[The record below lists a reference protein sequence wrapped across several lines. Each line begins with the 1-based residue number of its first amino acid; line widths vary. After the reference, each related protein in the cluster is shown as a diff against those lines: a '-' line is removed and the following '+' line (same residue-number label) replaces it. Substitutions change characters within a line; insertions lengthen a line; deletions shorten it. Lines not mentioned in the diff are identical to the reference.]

1 MGVPWSFF
9 VFEKIEPMSLS
20 IAILAA
26 GQGTRMKSQLP
37 KVLHPLA
44 GRPVV
49 KYVLDVATQLEPTSL
64 ALVIGYGAQRLRQ
77 ALGDEILY
85 VEQSEQLGTGHAVL
99 QARELLA
106 GQAETVLVL
115 YGDTPFITRQTL
127 EAMVTYHIENKAA
140 ITLLTFRPD
149 DPTGYGR
156 ILRDESGRVFG
167 IVEDKEATSEQR
179 EIREANSGILCF
191 RDSWLWSHLE
201 GLQPKHGEYCLTD
214 LVELAVAEGES
225 VATKVADATEVM
237 GLDDRVKLARAEAL
251 MRQCINEGWMLAGVT
266 LLDPALTYIEA
277 SVEIGQDTVIYPNT
291 HLRGATTIGR
301 NCCIGP
307 NAIIC
312 DSTIGNGCVIEASVV
327 EGATLEDNVDVGPFA
342 HLRKGAHLAKGVHVG
357 NFGEIKNSYLGPGTK
372 MGHFSYLGDATL
384 GANVNV
390 GAGTI
395 TCNYD
400 GERKHPT
407 IIEDDVF
414 IGSDTMLVAPVKLGK
429 GAKTGAGAVV
439 TRDVPPGQVVYG
451 VPAKAKEAD
460 KVDRE

>member
-1 MGVPWSFF
+1 MN
-9 VFEKIEPMSLS
+9 LS
-20 IAILAA
+20 IVILAA

-44 GRPVV
+44 GRPMV
-49 KYVLDVATQLEPTSL
+49 KYVLEVATQLEPTGL
-64 ALVIGYGAQRLRQ
+64 ALVVGYGAQQVRR
-77 ALGDEILY
+77 ALGEGILY
-85 VEQSEQLGTGHAVL
+85 AEQLEQLGTGHAVL
-99 QARELLA
+99 QTRELLA

-115 YGDTPFITRQTL
+115 YGDTPFITSQTL
-127 EAMVTYHIENKAA
+127 EAMLAHHTQCEAA

-156 ILRDESGRVFG
+156 ILRDETGRVTG
-167 IVEDKEATSEQR
+167 IVEHKEATPEQR
-179 EIREANSGILCF
+179 EIREVNSGILCF
-191 RDSWLWSHLE
+191 RDEWLWPHLE
-201 GLQPKHGEYCLTD
+201 KLQPKHGEYYLTD
-214 LVELAVAEGES
+214 LVEMAVAEGEP
-225 VATKVADATEVM
+225 VAAQAADAVEVM
-237 GLDDRVKLARAEAL
+237 GLDDRVKLAKAEAF
-251 MRQCINEGWMLAGVT
+251 MRRRINEGWMLAGVT
-266 LLDPALTYIEA
+266 LLDPASTYIDA

-291 HLRGATTIGR
+291 HLRGATAIGR
-301 NCCIGP
+301 NCRIGP
-307 NAIIC
+307 NTIIC
-312 DSTIGNGCVIEASVV
+312 DSTVGNGCVIEASVIEEAV
-327 EGATLEDNVDVGPFA
+327 LEDDVDVGPFA
-342 HLRKGAHLAKGVHVG
+342 HLRRGAHLARGVHIG

-407 IIEDDVF
+407 VVEDDVF
-414 IGSDTMLVAPVKLGK
+414 IGSDTMLVAPVKVGR

-451 VPAKAKEAD
+451 VPARAKQ
-460 KVDRE
+460 DREREKTNE

>member
-9 VFEKIEPMSLS
+9 VFGEIETMSLS
-20 IAILAA
+20 IVILAA
-26 GQGTRMKSQLP
+26 GQGTRMKSQFP

-44 GRPVV
+44 GRPMV
-49 KYVLDVATQLEPTSL
+49 KYVLDVATQLEPTGL
-64 ALVIGYGAQRLRQ
+64 ALVIGYGAQQLRQ
-77 ALGDEILY
+77 ALGDEVSY
-85 VEQSEQLGTGHAVL
+85 VDQPEQLGTGHAVL

-106 GQAETVLVL
+106 GQAETILVL
-115 YGDTPFITRQTL
+115 YGDTPFITCQTL
-127 EAMVTYHIENKAA
+127 EAMLRHHTENKAA

-156 ILRDESGRVFG
+156 ILRDETGRVVG
-167 IVEDKEATSEQR
+167 IVEHKEASLGQR
-179 EIREANSGILCF
+179 EIREVNSGILCF
-191 RDSWLWSHLE
+191 RDAWLWSHLE
-201 GLQPKHGEYCLTD
+201 GLQSKHGEYYLTD
-214 LVELAVAEGES
+214 LVEPAVAEGEP
-225 VATKVADATEVM
+225 VAARAADATEVM

-251 MRQCINEGWMLAGVT
+251 MRQRINEGWMLAGVT
-266 LLDPALTYIEA
+266 LLDPDSTYIEI
-277 SVEIGQDTVIYPNT
+277 SVKVGQDTVIYPNT

-301 NCCIGP
+301 NCRLGP
-307 NAIIC
+307 NTIIC
-312 DSTIGNGCVIEASVV
+312 DSTMGNGCVIEASVV
-327 EGATLEDNVDVGPFA
+327 EGATLEDDVDVGPFA

-357 NFGEIKNSYLGPGTK
+357 NFGEIKNSYLGSGTK

-407 IIEDDVF
+407 VVEDDVF
-414 IGSDTMLVAPVKLGK
+414 IGSDTMLVAPVNLGK

-451 VPAKAKEAD
+451 IPAKAKEAGKAD
-460 KVDRE
+460 EE

>member
-1 MGVPWSFF
+1 MN
-9 VFEKIEPMSLS
+9 LS

-44 GRPVV
+44 GRPMV
-49 KYVLDVATQLEPTSL
+49 KYVLDVATQLEPISL
-64 ALVIGYGAQRLRQ
+64 ALVVGYGAQQLRQ
-77 ALGDEILY
+77 VLGDEILY
-85 VEQSEQLGTGHAVL
+85 VEQLEQLGTGHAVL
-99 QARELLA
+99 QARELVA

-127 EAMVTYHIENKAA
+127 EAMLAHHTEDKAA

-149 DPTGYGR
+149 DPADYGR
-156 ILRDESGRVFG
+156 ILRGESGGVAG
-167 IVEDKEATSEQR
+167 IVEHKEATPQQR
-179 EIREANSGILCF
+179 EITEVNSGILCF
-191 RDSWLWSHLE
+191 RDAWLWSHLE
-201 GLQPKHGEYCLTD
+201 GLQPTHGEYYLTD
-214 LVELAVAEGES
+214 LVELAVAEGEL
-225 VATKVADATEVM
+225 VAAKAADATEVM
-237 GLDDRVKLARAEAL
+237 GLDDRVNLARAEAL
-251 MRQCINEGWMLAGVT
+251 MRQRINEGWMLAGVT
-266 LLDPALTYIEA
+266 LLDPASTYIEA
-277 SVEIGQDTVIYPNT
+277 PVEVGQDTVIYPNT

-301 NCCIGP
+301 DCRIGP
-307 NAIIC
+307 DTIIR
-312 DSTIGNGCVIEASVV
+312 DSAVGSGCVIEASVV
-327 EGATLEDNVDVGPFA
+327 EGATVEDDVDVGPFA

-407 IIEDDVF
+407 VVEDDVF
-414 IGSDTMLVAPVKLGK
+414 IGSDTMLVAPVKVGK

-451 VPAKAKEAD
+451 VPAKAKEEAG
-460 KVDRE
+460 KVDKE

>member
-1 MGVPWSFF
+1 
-9 VFEKIEPMSLS
+9 MSLS
-20 IAILAA
+20 IVILAA

-44 GRPVV
+44 GRPMV

-64 ALVIGYGAQRLRQ
+64 ALVVGYGAQQLRQ
-77 ALGDEILY
+77 VLGDQILY
-85 VEQSEQLGTGHAVL
+85 VEQLEQLGTGHAVL

-106 GQAETVLVL
+106 GRAETVLVL
-115 YGDTPFITRQTL
+115 YGDTPLITRQTL
-127 EAMVTYHIENKAA
+127 EAMLAHHTENKAA
-140 ITLLTFRPD
+140 ITLLTFRPG

-156 ILRDESGRVFG
+156 ILRDETGRVVG
-167 IVEDKEATSEQR
+167 IIEHEDATPEQHEIKEV
-179 EIREANSGILCF
+179 NSGILCF
-191 RDSWLWSHLE
+191 RDAWLWSHLE
-201 GLQPKHGEYCLTD
+201 RLQPKHGEYYLTD
-214 LVELAVAEGES
+214 LVELAVVEGEP
-225 VATKVADATEVM
+225 VAAKAADATEVM

-251 MRQCINEGWMLAGVT
+251 MRQRINEGWMLAGVT
-266 LLDPALTYIEA
+266 LLDPASTYIEA
-277 SVEIGQDTVIYPNT
+277 SVEVGQDTVIYPNT
-291 HLRGATTIGR
+291 HLRGATAIGR
-301 NCCIGP
+301 NCRIGP
-307 NAIIC
+307 NTIIC

-327 EGATLEDNVDVGPFA
+327 EGATVEDDVDVGPFA

-372 MGHFSYLGDATL
+372 VGHFSYLGDATL

-395 TCNYD
+395 TCNYN

-407 IIEDDVF
+407 VIEDDVF
-414 IGSDTMLVAPVKLGK
+414 LGSDTMLVAPVKVGK

-451 VPAKAKEAD
+451 VPARSKQE
-460 KVDRE
+460 REKNKNE

>member
-1 MGVPWSFF
+1 M
-9 VFEKIEPMSLS
+9 EPMSLS
-20 IAILAA
+20 IVILAA

-44 GRPVV
+44 GRPLV
-49 KYVLDVATQLEPTSL
+49 KYVLDVAAQLEPTSL
-64 ALVIGYGAQRLRQ
+64 ALVVGYGAQQLRQ
-77 ALGDEILY
+77 VLGDEILY
-85 VEQSEQLGTGHAVL
+85 LEQLEQLGTGHAVL

-127 EAMVTYHIENKAA
+127 EAMLAHHTENKAA
-140 ITLLTFRPD
+140 ITLLTFRPS

-156 ILRDESGRVFG
+156 ILRDESERVTS
-167 IVEDKEATSEQR
+167 IVEHKEATPEQR
-179 EIREANSGILCF
+179 EIREVNSGILCF
-191 RDSWLWSHLE
+191 RDVWLWPHLE
-201 GLQPKHGEYCLTD
+201 GLQPKDGEYDLTD
-214 LVELAVAEGES
+214 LVELAVAKGEP
-225 VATKVADATEVM
+225 VAAQTADATEVM

-251 MRQCINEGWMLAGVT
+251 MRQRINESWMLAGVT
-266 LLDPALTYIEA
+266 LLDPASTYIEA
-277 SVEIGQDTVIYPNT
+277 SVEVGQDTVIYPNT

-301 NCCIGP
+301 NCRIGP
-307 NAIIC
+307 NTIIR
-312 DSTIGNGCVIEASVV
+312 DSTVGSGCVIEASVV
-327 EGATLEDNVDVGPFA
+327 EGATVEDDVDLGPFA

-372 MGHFSYLGDATL
+372 VGHSSYLGDATL

-407 IIEDDVF
+407 VIEDDVF
-414 IGSDTMLVAPVKLGK
+414 LGSDTMLVAPVQVGK

-439 TRDVPPGQVVYG
+439 TRDVPPGQLVYG
-451 VPAKAKEAD
+451 VPARSKQEKE
-460 KVDRE
+460 REENKSE

>member
-1 MGVPWSFF
+1 
-9 VFEKIEPMSLS
+9 MSLS
-20 IAILAA
+20 IVILAA

-44 GRPVV
+44 GRPMV

-64 ALVIGYGAQRLRQ
+64 ALVVGYGAQQLRQ
-77 ALGDEILY
+77 ALGDRILY
-85 VEQSEQLGTGHAVL
+85 VEQLEQLGTGHAVL

-106 GQAETVLVL
+106 GRAKTVLVL

-127 EAMVTYHIENKAA
+127 EAMLAHHTENKAA

-149 DPTGYGR
+149 DPTGYAR
-156 ILRDESGRVFG
+156 ILRDETGRVVG
-167 IVEDKEATSEQR
+167 IVEHKEATPEQR
-179 EIREANSGILCF
+179 EITEVNSGILCF
-191 RDSWLWSHLE
+191 RDAWLWPHLE
-201 GLQPKHGEYCLTD
+201 GLQPKHGEYYLTD
-214 LVELAVAEGES
+214 LVELAVAEEEP
-225 VATKVADATEVM
+225 VAAKVADATEAM

-251 MRQCINEGWMLAGVT
+251 MRQRINEGWMLAGVT
-266 LLDPALTYIEA
+266 LLDPTSTYIDA
-277 SVEIGQDTVIYPNT
+277 SVKIGQDTVIYPNT
-291 HLRGATTIGR
+291 HLRDTTVIGHDCR
-301 NCCIGP
+301 IGP
-307 NAIIC
+307 NTIIC
-312 DSTIGNGCVIEASVV
+312 DSTVGNGCVIEASVV
-327 EGATLEDNVDVGPFA
+327 EEATVEDDVDVGPFA
-342 HLRKGAHLAKGVHVG
+342 HLRKGTHLARGVHIG
-357 NFGEIKNSYLGPGTK
+357 NFGEVKNSYLGSGTK

-407 IIEDDVF
+407 VVEDDVF
-414 IGSDTMLVAPVKLGK
+414 IGSDTMLVAPVKVGK

-451 VPAKAKEAD
+451 VPARSKQERGKNKSE
-460 KVDRE
+460 